1 MQVRKCWFCIFMKKE
16 RDLSV
21 LLAVVFL
28 ILPYL
33 LTVIISGRKA
43 CPLSRQTDLEEYI
56 PILAAAHIDW
66 EYEKEAIK
74 AQTVIE
80 RTNLSLKNESEEA
93 MKDIQEAADY
103 LKKKKMNGEELKQ
116 FQMFQEAAA
125 ETKGKVLVFQNGK
138 KEVPYHPLSPGKT
151 RSGEEVLGE
160 KFAYIL
166 SVETPKDIDSPLYV
180 EGCYFSIK
188 ELEKKIK
195 KSYPAFSITAETEIE
210 ITKTDSAGYVM
221 EIQIGNQVFQG
232 ERIKELLDLPSSCF
246 SVQSSQG
253 EVRFLCKGIGHGMGM
268 SQYTAHNLAL
278 EGKDY
283 EQILGYFFPDME
295 IQEN

>member
-1 MQVRKCWFCIFMKKE
+1 MKKE
-16 RDLSV
+16 KDAGM
-21 LLAVVFL
+21 LLAVLFL
-28 ILPYL
+28 VLPYL
-33 LTVIISGRKA
+33 LTMIISGRKA

-56 PILAAAHIDW
+56 PILTAAHIDW
-66 EYEKEAIK
+66 GYEKEAIQ

-80 RTNLSLKNESEEA
+80 RTNLSLKMKSEEA
-93 MKDIQEAADY
+93 MKDIREAADY
-103 LKKKKMNGEELKQ
+103 LKKKSMSGEELKQ
-116 FQMFQEAAA
+116 FRRFQEAAVHT
-125 ETKGKVLVFQNGK
+125 EGEVLVFQ
-138 KEVPYHPLSPGKT
+138 KEKRDLPYHPLSQGKT
-151 RSGEEVLGE
+151 RSGEEILGE
-160 KFAYIL
+160 KFAYIP

-180 EGCYFSIK
+180 EGCYFSLK

-221 EIQIGNQVFQG
+221 EIQIGNQAFQG

-278 EGKDY
+278 EGKNY

-295 IQEN
+295 IEKEK

>member
-1 MQVRKCWFCIFMKKE
+1 MKKE
-16 RDLSV
+16 KDAGM
-21 LLAVVFL
+21 LLAVLFL
-28 ILPYL
+28 VLPYL
-33 LTVIISGRKA
+33 LTMIISGRKA

-56 PILAAAHIDW
+56 PILTAAHIDW
-66 EYEKEAIK
+66 GYEKEAIQ

-80 RTNLSLKNESEEA
+80 RTNLSLKMKSEEA
-93 MKDIQEAADY
+93 MKDIREAADY
-103 LKKKKMNGEELKQ
+103 LKKKSMSGEELKQ
-116 FQMFQEAAA
+116 FRRFQEAAVHT
-125 ETKGKVLVFQNGK
+125 EGEVLVFQ
-138 KEVPYHPLSPGKT
+138 KEKRELPYHPLSQGKT
-151 RSGEEVLGE
+151 RSGEEILGE
-160 KFAYIL
+160 KFAYIP

-180 EGCYFSIK
+180 EGCYFSLK

-210 ITKTDSAGYVM
+210 ITKTDSAGSAM
-221 EIQIGNQVFQG
+221 EIQIGNQAFQG

-278 EGKDY
+278 EGKNY

-295 IQEN
+295 IEKEK

>member
-1 MQVRKCWFCIFMKKE
+1 M
-16 RDLSV
+16 
-21 LLAVVFL
+21 LLAVLFL
-28 ILPYL
+28 VLPYL
-33 LTVIISGRKA
+33 LTMIISGRKA

-56 PILAAAHIDW
+56 PILTAAHIDW
-66 EYEKEAIK
+66 GYEKEAIQ

-80 RTNLSLKNESEEA
+80 RTNLSLKMKSEEA
-93 MKDIQEAADY
+93 MKDIREAADY
-103 LKKKKMNGEELKQ
+103 LKKKSMRGEELKQ
-116 FQMFQEAAA
+116 FRRFQEAAVHT
-125 ETKGKVLVFQNGK
+125 EGEVLVFQ
-138 KEVPYHPLSPGKT
+138 KEKRELPYHPLSQGKT
-151 RSGEEVLGE
+151 RSGEEILGE
-160 KFAYIL
+160 KFAYIP

-180 EGCYFSIK
+180 EGCYFSLK

-221 EIQIGNQVFQG
+221 EIQIGNQAFQG

-278 EGKDY
+278 EGKNY

-295 IQEN
+295 IEKEK

>member
-1 MQVRKCWFCIFMKKE
+1 MKKE
-16 RDLSV
+16 KGSGV
-21 LLAVVFL
+21 LLAVLFL

-43 CPLSRQTDLEEYI
+43 CPLSRQPDLEEYI

-66 EYEKEAIK
+66 ECEKEAIK

-80 RTNLSLKNESEEA
+80 RTNLSLKNKSEEA
-93 MKDIQEAADY
+93 IKDIQEAADY
-103 LKKKKMNGEELKQ
+103 LKKKNMSGEELKQ
-116 FQMFQEAAA
+116 FRMFQEASAC
-125 ETKGKVLVFQNGK
+125 TKGEVLVFQNEK
-138 KEVPYHPLSPGKT
+138 RELPYHPLSQGKT
-151 RSGEEVLGE
+151 RSGEEILGE
-160 KFAYIL
+160 KFAYIP

-180 EGCYFSIK
+180 EGCYFSLK
-188 ELEKKIK
+188 ELEEKIK

-210 ITKTDSAGYVM
+210 ITRTDSAGYVM
-221 EIQIGNQVFQG
+221 EIQIGNQAFQG
-232 ERIKELLDLPSSCF
+232 ERIKELLNLPSSCF

-278 EGKDY
+278 EGKNY

-295 IQEN
+295 IEKEK

>member
-1 MQVRKCWFCIFMKKE
+1 MKKE
-16 RDLSV
+16 KDAGM
-21 LLAVVFL
+21 LLAVLFL
-28 ILPYL
+28 VLPYL
-33 LTVIISGRKA
+33 LTMIISGRKA

-56 PILAAAHIDW
+56 PILTAAHIDW
-66 EYEKEAIK
+66 GYEKEAIQ

-80 RTNLSLKNESEEA
+80 RTNLSLKMKSEEA
-93 MKDIQEAADY
+93 MKDIREAADY
-103 LKKKKMNGEELKQ
+103 LKKKSMSGEELKQ
-116 FQMFQEAAA
+116 FRRFQEAAVHT
-125 ETKGKVLVFQNGK
+125 EGEVLVFQ
-138 KEVPYHPLSPGKT
+138 KEKRELPYHPLSQGKT
-151 RSGEEVLGE
+151 RSGEEILGE
-160 KFAYIL
+160 KFAYIP

-180 EGCYFSIK
+180 EGCYFSLK

-195 KSYPAFSITAETEIE
+195 KSYLAFSITAETEIE

-221 EIQIGNQVFQG
+221 EIQIGNQAFQG

-278 EGKDY
+278 EGKNY

-295 IQEN
+295 IEKEK

>member
-1 MQVRKCWFCIFMKKE
+1 MR
-16 RDLSV
+16 
-21 LLAVVFL
+21 
-28 ILPYL
+28 
-33 LTVIISGRKA
+33 
-43 CPLSRQTDLEEYI
+43 
-56 PILAAAHIDW
+56 
-66 EYEKEAIK
+66 
-74 AQTVIE
+74 
-80 RTNLSLKNESEEA
+80 
-93 MKDIQEAADY
+93 
-103 LKKKKMNGEELKQ
+103 
-116 FQMFQEAAA
+116 
-125 ETKGKVLVFQNGK
+125 VLVFQ
-138 KEVPYHPLSPGKT
+138 KEKRELPYHPLSQGKT
-151 RSGEEVLGE
+151 RSGEEILGE
-160 KFAYIL
+160 KFAYIP

-180 EGCYFSIK
+180 EGCYFSLK

-221 EIQIGNQVFQG
+221 EIQIGNQAFQG

-278 EGKDY
+278 EGKNY

-295 IQEN
+295 IEKEK

>member
-1 MQVRKCWFCIFMKKE
+1 MKKE
-16 RDLSV
+16 KDAGM
-21 LLAVVFL
+21 LLAVLFL
-28 ILPYL
+28 VLPYL
-33 LTVIISGRKA
+33 LTMIISGRKA

-56 PILAAAHIDW
+56 PILTAAHIDW
-66 EYEKEAIK
+66 GHEKEAIQ

-80 RTNLSLKNESEEA
+80 RTNLSLKMKSEEA
-93 MKDIQEAADY
+93 MKDIREAADY
-103 LKKKKMNGEELKQ
+103 LKKKSMSGEELKQ
-116 FQMFQEAAA
+116 FRRFQEAAVHT
-125 ETKGKVLVFQNGK
+125 EGEVLVFQ
-138 KEVPYHPLSPGKT
+138 KEKRELPYHPLSQGKT
-151 RSGEEVLGE
+151 RSGEEILGE
-160 KFAYIL
+160 KFAYIP

-180 EGCYFSIK
+180 EGCYFSLK

-221 EIQIGNQVFQG
+221 EIQIGNQAFQG

-278 EGKDY
+278 EGKNY

-295 IQEN
+295 IEKEK

>member
-1 MQVRKCWFCIFMKKE
+1 MKKE
-16 RDLSV
+16 KDSGM
-21 LLAVVFL
+21 LLAVLFFV
-28 ILPYL
+28 LPYL
-33 LTVIISGRKA
+33 LTVIISGRRA
-43 CPLSRQTDLEEYI
+43 CPLSRQPDLEEYI

-66 EYEKEAIK
+66 GYEKEAIK

-80 RTNLSLKNESEEA
+80 RTNLSLKNKSEEA

-103 LKKKKMNGEELKQ
+103 LKKKNMSGEELKQ
-116 FQMFQEAAA
+116 FRMFQEAAVHT
-125 ETKGKVLVFQNGK
+125 EGEVLVFQNEK
-138 KEVPYHPLSPGKT
+138 KELPYHPLSQGKT
-151 RSGEEVLGE
+151 RSGEEILGE
-160 KFAYIL
+160 KFSYIP

-180 EGCYFSIK
+180 EGCYFSLK
-188 ELEKKIK
+188 ELEEKIK

-221 EIQIGNQVFQG
+221 EIQIGNQAFQG
-232 ERIKELLDLPSSCF
+232 ERIKELIDLPSSCF

-278 EGKDY
+278 EGKNY

-295 IQEN
+295 IQKEK

>member
-1 MQVRKCWFCIFMKKE
+1 MKKE
-16 RDLSV
+16 KGSGV
-21 LLAVVFL
+21 LLAVLFL

-43 CPLSRQTDLEEYI
+43 CPLSRQPDLEEYI

-66 EYEKEAIK
+66 ECEKEAIK

-80 RTNLSLKNESEEA
+80 RTNLSLKNKSEEA
-93 MKDIQEAADY
+93 IKDIQEAADY
-103 LKKKKMNGEELKQ
+103 LKKKNMSGEELKQ
-116 FQMFQEAAA
+116 FRMFQEASAC
-125 ETKGKVLVFQNGK
+125 TKGEVLVFQNEK
-138 KEVPYHPLSPGKT
+138 RELPYHPLSQGKT
-151 RSGEEVLGE
+151 RSGEEILGE
-160 KFAYIL
+160 KFAYIP
-166 SVETPKDIDSPLYV
+166 SVETPKDIDSPLYI
-180 EGCYFSIK
+180 EGCYFSLK
-188 ELEKKIK
+188 ELEEKIK

-210 ITKTDSAGYVM
+210 ITRTDSAGYVM

-232 ERIKELLDLPSSCF
+232 ERIKELLNLPSSCF

-278 EGKDY
+278 EGKNY

-295 IQEN
+295 IEKEK

>member
-1 MQVRKCWFCIFMKKE
+1 MKKE
-16 RDLSV
+16 KDAGM
-21 LLAVVFL
+21 LLAVLFL
-28 ILPYL
+28 VLPYL
-33 LTVIISGRKA
+33 LTMIISGRKA

-56 PILAAAHIDW
+56 PILTAAHIDW
-66 EYEKEAIK
+66 GYEKEAIQ

-80 RTNLSLKNESEEA
+80 RTNLSLKMKSEEA
-93 MKDIQEAADY
+93 MKDIREAADY
-103 LKKKKMNGEELKQ
+103 LKKKSMSGEELKQ
-116 FQMFQEAAA
+116 FRRFQEAAVHT
-125 ETKGKVLVFQNGK
+125 EGEVLVFQ
-138 KEVPYHPLSPGKT
+138 KEKRELPYHPLSQGKT
-151 RSGEEVLGE
+151 RSGEEILGE
-160 KFAYIL
+160 KFAYIP

-180 EGCYFSIK
+180 EGCYFSLK

-221 EIQIGNQVFQG
+221 EIQIGNQAFQG

-268 SQYTAHNLAL
+268 SQYTAHHLAL
-278 EGKDY
+278 EGKNY
-283 EQILGYFFPDME
+283 EQILAYFFPDME
-295 IQEN
+295 IEKEK

>member
-1 MQVRKCWFCIFMKKE
+1 MKKE
-16 RDLSV
+16 KDISI
-21 LLAVVFL
+21 LLAVLFL

-33 LTVIISGRKA
+33 LTLVISGRKA
-43 CPLSRQTDLEEYI
+43 CPLSRQPDLEEYI
-56 PILAAAHIDW
+56 PILTAAHIDW
-66 EYEKEAIK
+66 GYEKEAIK
-74 AQTVIE
+74 AQTIIE
-80 RTNLSLKNESEEA
+80 RTNLSLKCKSEEA

-103 LKKKKMNGEELKQ
+103 LKKKNMNGEELKQ
-116 FQMFQEAAA
+116 FQMFQEEAAN
-125 ETKGKVLVFQNGK
+125 TRGKILVYQNEK
-138 KEVPYHPLSPGKT
+138 KEIPYHPLSQGKT
-151 RSGEEVLGE
+151 RSGEEILGE
-160 KFAYIL
+160 KFVYIP

-180 EGCYFSIK
+180 EGCYFSLK

-195 KSYPAFSITAETEIE
+195 KSYPAFSIAAETEIE

-221 EIQIGNQVFQG
+221 EIQIGNQAFQG
-232 ERIKELLDLPSSCF
+232 ERIKEVLDLPSSCF

-278 EGKDY
+278 EGKNY

-295 IQEN
+295 IQKEK

>member
-1 MQVRKCWFCIFMKKE
+1 MKKE
-16 RDLSV
+16 KDAGM
-21 LLAVVFL
+21 LLAVLFL
-28 ILPYL
+28 VLPYL
-33 LTVIISGRKA
+33 LTMIISGRKA

-56 PILAAAHIDW
+56 PILTAAHIDW
-66 EYEKEAIK
+66 GYEKEAIQ

-80 RTNLSLKNESEEA
+80 RTNLSLKMKSEEA
-93 MKDIQEAADY
+93 MKDIREAADY
-103 LKKKKMNGEELKQ
+103 LKKKSMSGEELKQ
-116 FQMFQEAAA
+116 FRRFQEAAVHT
-125 ETKGKVLVFQNGK
+125 EGEVLVFQ
-138 KEVPYHPLSPGKT
+138 KEKRELPYHPLSQGKT
-151 RSGEEVLGE
+151 RSGEEILGE
-160 KFAYIL
+160 KFAYIP

-180 EGCYFSIK
+180 EGCYFSLK

-221 EIQIGNQVFQG
+221 EIQIGNQAFQG

-278 EGKDY
+278 EGKNY

-295 IQEN
+295 IEKEK

>member
-1 MQVRKCWFCIFMKKE
+1 MKKE
-16 RDLSV
+16 KDAGM
-21 LLAVVFL
+21 LLAVLFL
-28 ILPYL
+28 VLPYL
-33 LTVIISGRKA
+33 LTMIISGRKA

-56 PILAAAHIDW
+56 PILTAAHIDW
-66 EYEKEAIK
+66 EYEKEAIQ

-80 RTNLSLKNESEEA
+80 RTNLSLKMKSEEA
-93 MKDIQEAADY
+93 MKDIREAADY
-103 LKKKKMNGEELKQ
+103 LKKKSMSGEELKQ
-116 FQMFQEAAA
+116 FRRFQEAAVHT
-125 ETKGKVLVFQNGK
+125 EGEVLVFQ
-138 KEVPYHPLSPGKT
+138 KEKRELPYHPLSQGKT
-151 RSGEEVLGE
+151 RSGEEILGE
-160 KFAYIL
+160 KFAYIP

-180 EGCYFSIK
+180 EGCYFSLK

-221 EIQIGNQVFQG
+221 EIQIGNQAFQG

-278 EGKDY
+278 EGKNY

-295 IQEN
+295 IEKEK